1 MKKLLFLLIPFLLYS
16 SNIQTA
22 LDAANKGDYKTAI
35 SILEP
40 LEKKGNVKATYAMS
54 QMRYFGH
61 GVKKNLKR
69 AFGGFF
75 KCSMTGHPGAQYYL
89 GMMLLF
95 GEGTKQNNTEASIWL
110 QKSVSGGF
118 EKASCPLALLYIEG
132 RGVPKSIDKATRLLQ
147 IGTLKNLDE
156 CKNIA
161 KMYKIKSTL

>member
-1 MKKLLFLLIPFLLYS
+1 MKTLFLLLTPFLLFA

-35 SILEP
+35 SILQP

-61 GVKKNLKR
+61 GTQKNHKR

-89 GMMLLF
+89 GMMLLL
-95 GEGTKQNNTEASIWL
+95 GEGTKQNDHEASIWL
-110 QKSVSGGF
+110 QKSVTGGF

-132 RGVPKSIDKATRLLQ
+132 RGVSKNMEKATRLLK
-147 IGTLKNLDE
+147 IGSMKDIAE
-156 CKNIA
+156 CKNIS
-161 KMYKIKSTL
+161 KLYNIKSTL